1 MVGLPASVAALVLGA
16 FGAAASPLL
25 PAARLQVAPQ
35 GAATPVAQGPV
46 AQGQD
51 ELDRLRSQLQR
62 PGADGR
68 EAREQAVERLLGQA
82 SVPAHR
88 LLCDALL
95 SQRDPD
101 GLRATILAGLARH
114 ALAANDRLFGGAAES
129 LRVQILHGYFVAVLP
144 LWSASATDDLL
155 PLAQKALQR
164 LPPRELDAAARSVL
178 ASAPPEQRCAAL
190 ACLAD
195 LQQTLFAP
203 TIAEALGDSQ
213 EQLRAAATEAL
224 QRLLYPPQPLRT
236 VEQFQAFWQ
245 QHAELRYVDF
255 AERAARRALAA
266 PNNLDNRIRAVRRE
280 ADRDIVRALVERSP
294 GIDWASV
301 QARTVVDDVATR
313 DACLEIL
320 RDSLRNG
327 LPAEDAAAP
336 RLAFARAL
344 LARHK
349 QLPAGDPRAGAL
361 LLEVLAYVV
370 RAEDAELAAEVVG
383 LLSAQLDS
391 KDEETQLAALRG
403 LRRFPSVET
412 RARLVQ
418 LGRTWATMD
427 GRRPQLA
434 AALATLSTRTSPR
447 WLAPLPTDADKAD
460 WLFLVAACLRMADA
474 REIRESALQLTQV
487 LDAKDQ
493 RLAEV
498 FDLLVALARD
508 ATVEAKVRAA
518 VLIQLQGWR
527 SDAVHAEQWVS
538 AMQALLSDPAAELRR
553 QAADSLAQL
562 TATTDGRRSDWIGA
576 TIGLLRNQ
584 LEVEGDPAVLRDLVD
599 TLQLFGREPQMPE
612 RAIGALLFVLRDM
625 NPPLSSEQLARIEPL
640 LQALTT
646 IAADPVA
653 ANQWIPA
660 CQPLQVHRKRQSLR
674 LILQNHAAADFAK
687 EVKTADPTASR
698 RAKKA
703 MQLLIETALLK
714 PAREPWTASEEL
726 LREARDVRTAFGALE
741 AVEDS
746 GLKDSPS
753 LRLLRLE
760 VDLAAGKFQDVVQ
773 RAGTLLQGGAPA
785 NGGTATPR
793 VTLLPED
800 EARVRTLA
808 AEAQLALGRP
818 EQARKLLDDAGGAV
832 ATDPATLDLVGR
844 IGRALLPTDA
854 VGALALFDRVLKA
867 TPTEDAAFRAR
878 LVDWLQARLIAE
890 PDSRAATLQRAEQ
903 HAALFTAADCPPD
916 LRAAF
921 DQLRT
926 TR

>member
-16 FGAAASPLL
+16 FGAASPLL
-25 PAARLQVAPQ
+25 SAALPHTVPQ
-35 GAATPVAQGPV
+35 GPTATSP
-46 AQGQD
+46 QGQD
-51 ELDRLRSQLQR
+51 ELDRLRSQLR
-62 PGADGR
+62 RAGPDGR
-68 EAREQAVERLLGQA
+68 EAREQAVERLLGQPTLA
-82 SVPAHR
+82 AHR
-88 LLCDALL
+88 LLGDELL

-101 GLRATILAGLARH
+101 GLRATILNALARH
-114 ALAANDRLFGGAAES
+114 ALQANDRLFGGATEVVRA
-129 LRVQILHGYFVAVLP
+129 QILHGYFVAVLP
-144 LWSASATDDLL
+144 LWGTATDGELL

-164 LPPRELDAAARSVL
+164 LPARELDAAARSVL
-178 ASAPPEQRCAAL
+178 ASAPPEQLCAAL

-195 LQQTLFAP
+195 LQQTLYAP
-203 TIAEALGDSQ
+203 TIAEALAGIQ
-213 EQLRAAATEAL
+213 EQVRGAATEAL

-245 QHAELRYVDF
+245 QHSELRYVDL

-266 PNNLDNRIRAVRRE
+266 PDNLENQLRAVRRE
-280 ADRDIVRALVERSP
+280 ADRAIVRALVERSP

-301 QARTVVDDVATR
+301 QMRTVVDDVATR

-327 LPAEDAAAP
+327 LPAEDSAAP

-349 QLPAGDPRAGAL
+349 QLPSSDPRASAL
-361 LLEVLAYVV
+361 LLEVVASLV
-370 RAEDAELAAEVVG
+370 RADDPELPAEVVG
-383 LLSAQLDS
+383 LLLAQLDA
-391 KDEETQLAALRG
+391 KDEATQLAALRG

-434 AALATLSTRTSPR
+434 AALATLATRTSPR

-487 LDAKDQ
+487 LDGKDQ
-493 RLAEV
+493 RVPEV

-508 ATVEAKVRAA
+508 AAVEAKVRAA
-518 VLIQLQGWR
+518 VVIQLQGWR
-527 SDAVHAEQWVS
+527 SDPVHAEPWVS
-538 AMQALLSDPAAELRR
+538 AMQALLSDPAPELRR

-562 TATTDGRRSDWIGA
+562 TSTTDGRRSDWIGA

-584 LEVEGDPAVLRDLVD
+584 LEVETDPAVLRDLVD

-612 RAIGALLFVLRDM
+612 RAIGALLFVLREM
-625 NPPLSSEQLARIEPL
+625 NPPLSAEQQARIEPL

-714 PAREPWTASEEL
+714 PAREPWAGSDEL

-746 GLKDSPS
+746 GLKDTPA

-760 VDLAAGKFQDVVQ
+760 VDLVSGKFQDVVQ
-773 RAGTLLQGGAPA
+773 RAASLLNGGNGS
-785 NGGTATPR
+785 NGGTPAPR
-793 VTLLPED
+793 VALLPED
-800 EARVRTLA
+800 EVRVRTLA
-808 AEAQLALGRP
+808 AEAQLALARP
-818 EQARKLLDDAGGAV
+818 EQARKLLEEAGGAV
-832 ATDPATLDLVGR
+832 ATDAATLDLVGR

-867 TPTEDAAFRAR
+867 TPTEDAGFRAR
-878 LVDWLQARLIAE
+878 FVDWLQAKLIAE
-890 PDSRAATLQRAEQ
+890 PDSRAATLQRAQQ
-903 HAALFTAADCPPD
+903 HAALFEAADCPLD
-916 LRAAF
+916 LRASF